1 MNSAGPDYSR
11 PGPGVSIVSETSGAA
26 RVATGRSAKDERAYV
41 SVVIAF
47 LAATTAISIYDMYL
61 LLTLMG

>member
-1 MNSAGPDYSR
+1 M
-11 PGPGVSIVSETSGAA
+11 SIVSETSGAG
-26 RVATGRSAKDERAYV
+26 RVATGRSAKDERTYV

-61 LLTLMG
+61 LLSLMAH